1 MNLVL
6 TAFLKECTVE
16 ETNQINQ
23 LNTKLA
29 ELLTLCRELNAVNGQ
44 IIANN
49 LYVRQEIVNT
59 LSGNPANAISVYTSN
74 GDIQSTKENTH
85 HQEA

>member
-6 TAFLKECTVE
+6 TEFLKECTVE
-16 ETNQINQ
+16 ETNQINE

-29 ELLTLCRELNAVNGQ
+29 ELLTCCRELNAVNGQ

-59 LSGNPANAISVYTSN
+59 LSGNQANAVSVYTSTGN
-74 GDIQSTKENTH
+74 IQSPKDNTH